1 MSESIWSLSNYDKIK
16 YNKNVLML
24 FSKFCLLG
32 LTRSSILIMSVL
44 LRNCQSGT
52 IVVSCDKLGY
62 PQFSIMPDSTI
73 VV

>member
-1 MSESIWSLSNYDKIK
+1 MSEYTWSLSNYDKIK

-52 IVVSCDKLGY
+52 TVVSCDKLGY
-62 PQFSIMPDSTI
+62 PQLSIMPDSTI